1 MQKNRNVQGVDAAA
15 LCTAARDIANLE
27 LSVTSALEVCLH
39 ALPPLDADDCQTG
52 ILRGL
57 GQAEEYEPQHAL
69 RGCGYGQRHLCEGDD
84 VTWYTQCEDYHSRA
98 KR

>member
-15 LCTAARDIANLE
+15 LCAAACDIANSE

-39 ALPPLDADDCQTG
+39 TLPPLDADDCQTG

-57 GQAEEYEPQHAL
+57 GQAEEYEPPHAL
-69 RGCGYGQRHLCEGDD
+69 RGGGYGQRHLYEGDY
-84 VTWYTQCEDYHSRA
+84 VAGYT
-98 KR
+98 